1 MGEENR
7 IFAQK
12 EFLRQAQLNLALTRA
27 KICRKVANSIFQ
39 KEEMNE
45 SSVSQLIDALE
56 AGVNIFSEEEI
67 GLELSAAKL
76 TNSMSFAS
84 SGNQ

>member
-1 MGEENR
+1 
-7 IFAQK
+7 
-12 EFLRQAQLNLALTRA
+12 
-27 KICRKVANSIFQ
+27 
-39 KEEMNE
+39 MNE